1 MPEGPEV
8 ESVRRELLSV
18 VSIRVKHIQLTPL
31 SQKYPKYLY
40 QQVFFDSFDGCIL
53 NNVLRF
59 GKVLVWRFVGTEQ
72 VILNHLGMSGKWC
85 FCEDLSDLRSDI
97 THSKVII
104 QMEKPPH
111 LIFDDTRNFGQFK
124 IYQTYDSVLNYR
136 PIKSLG
142 IDGLELPFPLEEFI
156 ERLTHKRYQDKV
168 IGELLLNQRLV
179 AGVGNIYKA
188 ESLHLAGIHPL
199 RKVKSL
205 TKIDIERLG
214 NAISEIL
221 QKALKNL
228 GSSTD
233 TRYVLPSGTTGNAQ
247 LWHRVYQRKGKPC
260 LKCGSEI
267 EKIIQK
273 DRSTF
278 FCPSCQT

>member
-8 ESVRRELLSV
+8 ESVRRELIFLISN
-18 VSIRVKHIQLTPL
+18 RVKKIQLTPL
-31 SQKYPKYLY
+31 SQKYPKYQN
-40 QQVFFDSFDGCIL
+40 QQHNFDSFNKVIITEI
-53 NNVLRF
+53 LRF
-59 GKVLVWRFVGTEQ
+59 GKFLVWRFEGTNQ
-72 VILNHLGMSGKWC
+72 VILNHLGMSGKWS
-85 FCEDLSDLRSDI
+85 FCDDLTEERSDL
-97 THSKVII
+97 THPKVII

-111 LIFDDTRNFGQFK
+111 LVFDDTRNFGQFK
-124 IYQTYDSVLNYR
+124 VFQTYESILNYR

-142 IDGLELPFPLEEFI
+142 IDGLELPFPIKEFI

-199 RKVKSL
+199 RKVNSL
-205 TKIDIERLG
+205 TKTDIERLG

-228 GSSTD
+228 GSSID

-247 LWHRVYQRKGKPC
+247 LWHKVYQRKGKPC
-260 LKCGSEI
+260 MKCGLKI

>member
-8 ESVRRELLSV
+8 ESVRRELLLLIS
-18 VSIRVKHIQLTPL
+18 SRVKKIKLTPL
-31 SQKYPKYLY
+31 SQKYPKYHN
-40 QQVFFDSFDGCIL
+40 QQHVFDSFNKVIITEI
-53 NNVLRF
+53 LRF
-59 GKVLVWRFVGTEQ
+59 GKFLVWRFEGTEQ

-85 FCEDLSDLRSDI
+85 FCDDLIDLRSDI
-97 THSKVII
+97 THPKVLI

-111 LIFDDTRNFGQFK
+111 IVFDDTRNFGQFK
-124 IYQTYDSVLNYR
+124 VYQTYESVLNYR

-142 IDGLELPFPLEEFI
+142 IDGLELPFPLKEFI
-156 ERLTHKRYQDKV
+156 ERLTHKRYQDKA

-233 TRYVLPSGTTGNAQ
+233 SRYVLPSGTTGNAQ
-247 LWHRVYQRKGKPC
+247 LWHKVYQRKGKPC
-260 LKCGSEI
+260 LKCGSKI

-278 FCPSCQT
+278 FCPSCQI